1 MVGCKLI
8 EKERNASENHCEQ
21 IVELVGNAAREMPD
35 RLHLLC
41 LRELGLGVREIV
53 VGALQVP
60 IEAGIVQGDRSLRS
74 ERLRDRKSTR
84 LNSSHL
90 GISYAVFCLKKNKIH
105 TLSRKRLHHD

>member
-8 EKERNASENHCEQ
+8 EKERNASENHREQ
-21 IVELVGNAAREMPD
+21 IVEFVGNAAREMPD

-41 LRELGLGVREIV
+41 LREIV

-74 ERLRDRKSTR
+74 ERLREPGVVRVIDPPCRVCDAERTEDAI
-84 LNSSHL
+84 LQPEWD
-90 GISYAVFCLKKNKIH
+90 GEE
-105 TLSRKRLHHD
+105 

>member
-1 MVGCKLI
+1 M
-8 EKERNASENHCEQ
+8 
-21 IVELVGNAAREMPD
+21 GNAAREMPD

-74 ERLRDRKSTR
+74 ERLREPGVVRVIDPPR
-84 LNSSHL
+84 H
-90 GISYAVFCLKKNKIH
+90 VC
-105 TLSRKRLHHD
+105 HDERTEDAILQAEWDGEERAMG

>member
-8 EKERNASENHCEQ
+8 EKERNASENHREQ
-21 IVELVGNAAREMPD
+21 IVEFVGNTAREMPD

-60 IEAGIVQGDRSLRS
+60 IEAGIVQGDRSLRG
-74 ERLRDRKSTR
+74 ERLREPGVVRVIDPPVASATTSAPRMRSCNRSGT
-84 LNSSHL
+84 
-90 GISYAVFCLKKNKIH
+90 A
-105 TLSRKRLHHD
+105 